1 MRAMKK
7 EIRKSN
13 IDNVFLN
20 LKNSG
25 NKAFIPFTT
34 CGYPDI
40 DRFLKLFKVL
50 EKSGADIIEIGIP
63 FSDPLADG
71 PIIQETSRIAI
82 KNSVNTDTVFGIIE
96 KIRIESSIPIVIL
109 TYFNPVYQYGV
120 EKFLNRL
127 SEIKVD
133 GLIIADLPI
142 EEYKAYFKILNK
154 YYCDIIM
161 LASLTSRRQRLEKII
176 KACQGFL
183 YCVSVK
189 GVTGTRDG
197 IKDEVKD
204 FLIMLR
210 SISNLP
216 LALGFGLS
224 EIEQINDIKEYCD
237 AIIVGSKILS
247 LILNTGDFNEGLS
260 EVEKFVKGVN
270 RVLK

>member
-1 MRAMKK
+1 MKIIK
-7 EIRKSN
+7 KQIRKSN

-20 LKNSG
+20 LKKSG
-25 NKAFIPFTT
+25 KKAFIPFIT

-40 DRFLKLFKVL
+40 GRFLKLFKAL

-71 PIIQETSRIAI
+71 PIIQETSRLAI
-82 KNSVNTDTVFGIIE
+82 ENGVNTDTVFDTIG
-96 KIRIESSIPIVIL
+96 KIRTESSIPIVIL
-109 TYFNPVYQYGV
+109 TYFNPVYQYGI
-120 EKFLNRL
+120 EKFLSRL
-127 SEIKVD
+127 SEVKVD
-133 GLIIADLPI
+133 GLIIPDLPL
-142 EEYKAYFKILNK
+142 EEYKTYSKIFNN

-161 LASLTSRRQRLEKII
+161 LASLTSRKTRLEKII
-176 KACQGFL
+176 RACQGFL

-189 GVTGTRDG
+189 GVTGTRNG

-210 SISNLP
+210 GISNIP

-224 EIEQINDIKEYCD
+224 GIEQIYEIKEYCD

-247 LILNTGDFNEGLS
+247 LILNATNFDDGLS
-260 EVEKFVKGVN
+260 EVEKFVKDVN